1 LPSNSFLL
9 ASQQSHSAKFLS
21 VSQLKQL
28 SGLRPAYQ
36 AKPRRAQAYQAQE
49 LRPEPTPTLVSQ
61 FATRLVAPHTGPH
74 RASSGQTMRKHHIEN
89 VLAKK
94 YTNRSSATRERC
106 DV

>member
-1 LPSNSFLL
+1 MVLG
-9 ASQQSHSAKFLS
+9 LS
-21 VSQLKQL
+21 LYL
-28 SGLRPAYQ
+28 
-36 AKPRRAQAYQAQE
+36 QAYQAQE
-49 LRPEPTPTLVSQ
+49 LRPKPTPTFVSRL
-61 FATRLVAPHTGPH
+61 FATRLAAPHTGPP